1 VSGQLMGV
9 LIHRQDGKFA
19 SLYFRDVAK
28 DFNVLPAQVPEY
40 CMVSGY
46 AQMANQNGKQ
56 MASGMLYIGERN
68 SGKVMGYSFPWTEK
82 GRGEPIP
89 LTSIDVFQWRQPAN
103 LKPGQ

>member
-1 VSGQLMGV
+1 
-9 LIHRQDGKFA
+9 
-19 SLYFRDVAK
+19 
-28 DFNVLPAQVPEY
+28 
-40 CMVSGY
+40 
-46 AQMANQNGKQ
+46 